1 MELVEFEATAD
12 TVASAADAFGRVV
25 PRDDATLFTGYLV
38 LPAVV
43 RVSEQTGPWDRP
55 GEARTVHLSDGS
67 RFREH
72 LQRFEPPAEA
82 VHAAEA
88 SDRADPSAPAHPAE
102 SGATGV
108 FDYGVTD
115 YTKIL
120 GRLVSDA
127 QARWRFE
134 PLAGGGSRIRW
145 SYGFRPRPRCR
156 FVVRRL
162 IGPIW
167 SVYMRRSLAV
177 CVRVAEGRE

>member
-1 MELVEFEATAD
+1 MELVEFEA
-12 TVASAADAFGRVV
+12 AAEAAVPPAEAFERVV

-43 RVSEQTGPWDRP
+43 AVSEQTGPWNTP

-72 LQRFEPPAEA
+72 LQRFEPPA
-82 VHAAEA
+82 
-88 SDRADPSAPAHPAE
+88 DPA
-102 SGATGV
+102 ATGV
-108 FDYGVTD
+108 FDYRVTD

-134 PLAGGGSRIRW
+134 PLPGGGSRIRW

-162 IGPIW
+162 IGPLW

>member
-1 MELVEFEATAD
+1 MELVEFEATAG
-12 TVASAADAFGRVV
+12 TAVSAVEAFDRVV

-43 RVSEQTGPWDRP
+43 GVSEQTGPWDRP

-72 LQRFEPPAEA
+72 LQRFERP
-82 VHAAEA
+82 VDTA
-88 SDRADPSAPAHPAE
+88 SS
-102 SGATGV
+102 GV
-108 FDYGVTD
+108 FDYTVTD

-162 IGPIW
+162 IGPLW
-167 SVYMRRSLAV
+167 SVYMRHSLVV